1 MWVPADGFVPP
12 GKFPAD
18 SLTAT
23 PASHMIPRM
32 KIKTEHS
39 GAKRGS
45 GAYYGRKRDAK
56 RHSNKV
62 RRAADKKGTA

>member
-1 MWVPADGFVPP
+1 
-12 GKFPAD
+12 
-18 SLTAT
+18 
-23 PASHMIPRM
+23 MIPRM

-39 GAKRGS
+39 GAKRGC

-56 RHSNKV
+56 RRSNKA